1 MKNASAS
8 SSVNGV
14 GAGTGKA
21 GLQAG
26 RSAGTLAGGSAA
38 PGGASGKAAALA
50 GNAAAKGTAKTGF
63 WLVVLGAALW
73 GVDPLFRV
81 ILLKSLTSAQIV
93 LIEHIIIALVAVPVL
108 WKNRSELKGL
118 GWRHAGALLFISW
131 GGSAIATILFTM
143 ALSSGDLNAVLL
155 LQKMQPLFA
164 ILLAGLL
171 LKEKLPRHFFGLL
184 AVALAGTYLLTF
196 GFTVPIGH
204 WSDFVQIGSLLSL
217 GAAAL
222 WGGSTVMGR
231 LMVGKMK
238 YETVTS
244 LRFILALPLLLAIA
258 WNEGAGWNLP
268 AGGWQIAAVSLNMLG
283 QALLPGLLS
292 LLVYYK
298 GLTTT
303 KASVATLAELS
314 FPMVGVLVN
323 WVAFQQMITTAQV
336 CGFVLIWAA
345 LFIISRQGG
354 SPAAETKAGNSGNA
368 GKVGKAGA

>member
-1 MKNASAS
+1 M
-8 SSVNGV
+8 
-14 GAGTGKA
+14 AGE
-21 GLQAG
+21 
-26 RSAGTLAGGSAA
+26 
-38 PGGASGKAAALA
+38 SGKAATLA
-50 GNAAAKGTAKTGF
+50 VNAAAKGTAKTGF

-73 GVDPLFRV
+73 GVDPLFRI
-81 ILLKSLTSAQIV
+81 ILLKSLTSAQLV

-108 WKNRSELKGL
+108 WKNRADLKGL

-131 GGSAIATILFTM
+131 GGSAVATILFTM

-171 LKEKLPRHFFGLL
+171 LKEKLPRHFAGLL
-184 AVALAGTYLLTF
+184 VIALAGTYLLTF

-204 WSDFVQIGSLLSL
+204 WRDFVQVGSLLSL

-258 WNEGAGWNLP
+258 WNEGAAWNLP
-268 AGGWQIAAVSLNMLG
+268 SGGWQIAAVSLNMLG

-323 WVAFQQMITTAQV
+323 WVAFQQMITAAQA
-336 CGFVLIWAA
+336 CGFVLIWAT

-354 SPAAETKAGNSGNA
+354 SPAAETKTSNA
-368 GKVGKAGA
+368 GA